1 VGTLLDA
8 HTAGR
13 RTAVLHDRHPL
24 WLEGLGRLMTKL
36 GIEVVGTSTMPE
48 TAVALVREHRPDLLV
63 SDDTCFLAEARR
75 TDPGLRAVVVSS
87 SATTEEVDAAFA
99 AGASAYVLKTA
110 HPDDLITAVR
120 QTFEH
125 SIYTAPTLTVAALP
139 TSVPDTGILTRRE
152 VEILRLVAEGR
163 SNSQVARLLWVTEQ
177 TVKFHLSNVYRKLDV
192 ANRTEAGG
200 WAHRHG
206 LLGEPA
212 TA

>member
-1 VGTLLDA
+1 MGTLLD
-8 HTAGR
+8 TRTVGR

-24 WLEGLGRLMTKL
+24 WLEGLGRLMIKL

-48 TAVALVREHRPDLLV
+48 AAAALVREHRPDLLV
-63 SDDTCFLAEARR
+63 TDGVAFVAEARKSAPSLR
-75 TDPGLRAVVVSS
+75 TVVVSS
-87 SATTEEVDAAFA
+87 TASTDEVDAAFA

-110 HPDDLITAVR
+110 HPDDMVTAVR

-125 SIYTAPTLTVAALP
+125 SIYTAPTLTVAPLADAI
-139 TSVPDTGILTRRE
+139 PDSGDLTRRE

-192 ANRTEAGG
+192 ANRTEASR
-200 WAHRHG
+200 WAHSHG
-206 LLGEPA
+206 LLSQP
-212 TA
+212 TAA